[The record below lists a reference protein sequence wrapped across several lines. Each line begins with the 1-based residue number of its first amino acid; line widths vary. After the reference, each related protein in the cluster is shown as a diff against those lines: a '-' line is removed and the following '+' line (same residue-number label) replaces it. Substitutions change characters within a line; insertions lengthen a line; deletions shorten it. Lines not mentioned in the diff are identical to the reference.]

1 MILSAH
7 QPNFI
12 PWTGYFLK
20 VALSDIHIILD
31 NVEYSKNGWT
41 NRNKIQLSLESY
53 ITLPVRKKDTGLLI
67 SGVNLA
73 ENYKTAINKTRKTL
87 RQFYGKSPGFEFID
101 SVFFDVIDLNTASL
115 FNINYYIL
123 TRFLD
128 FLEIDTPLILMS
140 NIETNKE
147 LKGTDLL
154 VSICSKNSCT
164 QYLSGLGAKNYLDEQ
179 ESKNLKI
186 VQDLKTSD
194 NLKNFEG
201 LDIKMLARLA
211 ENNILTLDNFADL
224 SIYELIDKNEGIF
237 KDFDLDENTANK
249 LIMKAREGWF
259 TDNSKTDV

>member
-101 SVFFDVIDLNTASL
+101 SVFFDVIDLDTASL

-164 QYLSGLGAKNYLDEQ
+164 QYLSGLGAKNYLDE
-179 ESKNLKI
+179 SKFAHSFIDVIWFNQ
-186 VQDLKTSD
+186 VDH
-194 NLKNFEG
+194 
-201 LDIKMLARLA
+201 
-211 ENNILTLDNFADL
+211 ILNKFNVSGN
-224 SIYELIDKNEGIF
+224 SIIELIFNHGDKSKDIITQMINEVS
-237 KDFDLDENTANK
+237 L
-249 LIMKAREGWF
+249 
-259 TDNSKTDV
+259 